1 VSTLPTPANSDDRI
15 NDNPDYRDG
24 YVSGYVDALEA
35 ARAIVKSEAVHAVA
49 DLAARRDTLTAA
61 DLEGIRAALA
71 GSATGRVVRDD
82 CPEWC
87 TTDHG
92 DDDVRDDLVL
102 HQGDDHTDGVVRKL
116 LDAHQL
122 DLRVSR
128 TDNLTD
134 GTVGTPALYVRVE
147 AELTTWEQA
156 AELARAILDGFGY
169 VGNVEA

>member
-1 VSTLPTPANSDDRI
+1 MSTVPTPANSDDRI
-15 NDNPDYRDG
+15 NDNTDYRDG

-49 DLAARRDTLTAA
+49 DLAARRDTLTPA

-71 GSATGRVVRDD
+71 GSVAGRVVRDD

-87 TTDHG
+87 TFDHG

-102 HQGDDHTDGVVRKL
+102 HQGDDHTDGVARKL

-134 GTVGTPALYVRVE
+134 DTVGRSALYVRVE

-156 AELARAILDGFGY
+156 AELARTILDGFGY

>member
-1 VSTLPTPANSDDRI
+1 MSTVPTPDNRDDRI
-15 NDNPDYRDG
+15 NDNTDFRDG
-24 YVSGYVDALEA
+24 YVEGYLGAMEA
-35 ARAIVKSEAVHAVA
+35 ARTIVRSEGVSAVA
-49 DLAARRDTLTAA
+49 DLAARRDALTDA
-61 DLEGIRAALA
+61 DRAGICAILA
-71 GSATGRVVRDD
+71 GSLADRIVRDD

-92 DDDVRDDLVL
+92 HDDLRDDLVL
-102 HQGDDHTDGVVRKL
+102 HQGDDHTDGVARTL

-134 GTVGTPALYVRVE
+134 GTLGMPALYVRVE

-156 AELARAILDGFGY
+156 AELARLILDGFGY
-169 VGNVEA
+169 LKGA